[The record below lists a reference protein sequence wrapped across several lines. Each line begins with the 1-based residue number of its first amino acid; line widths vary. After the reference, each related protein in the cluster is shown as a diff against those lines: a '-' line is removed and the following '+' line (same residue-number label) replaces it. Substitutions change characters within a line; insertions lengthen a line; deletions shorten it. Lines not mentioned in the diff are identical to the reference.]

1 MIQDGAEEYFI
12 ICKRR
17 MICKGPSLKAVIFIA
32 FATYYSFNLE
42 YPKQCR
48 EILTFM
54 QNYLLQSPDSN
65 KRRATYLSISTDINN
80 YASSYSIAT

>member
-12 ICKRR
+12 ICEQRV
-17 MICKGPSLKAVIFIA
+17 ICKVPSLKTAIFTV

-42 YPKQCR
+42 YLKQCKG
-48 EILTFM
+48 ILTFM

-80 YASSYSIAT
+80 YASSYSVAS